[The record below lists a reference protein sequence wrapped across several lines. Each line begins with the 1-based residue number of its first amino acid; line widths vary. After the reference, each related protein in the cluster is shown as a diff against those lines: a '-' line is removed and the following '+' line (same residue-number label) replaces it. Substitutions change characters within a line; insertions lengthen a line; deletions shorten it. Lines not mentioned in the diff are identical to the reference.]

1 MILMFTR
8 SHTVNALVECISH
21 QMEPG
26 NCIVRV
32 CPSNELPLLAAEKK
46 WRDDFRWGGAHP
58 ENLEECF
65 SLSLMAEWIWE
76 LSHCHAEAKA
86 SVCVCPCISLAT
98 FERVWQGHADFQPS
112 VSEQFGEPSSSVL
125 LHLGDRVSRR
135 ISFRLKKIHLTTL
148 EDYIIYIIVLN
159 MALSQKI
166 PR

>member
-1 MILMFTR
+1 MILMFTC

-32 CPSNELPLLAAEKK
+32 CPSNESPLLAAERNEEIILGEGELILKT
-46 WRDDFRWGGAHP
+46 WRSA
-58 ENLEECF
+58 

-76 LSHCHAEAKA
+76 LSHSHAEAKA

-98 FERVWQGHADFQPS
+98 CERVWQGHADFQPS
-112 VSEQFGEPSSSVL
+112 VSEQFGEPSSSAL

-159 MALSQKI
+159 MALSQKT

>member
-1 MILMFTR
+1 MHLT
-8 SHTVNALVECISH
+8 SDGT
-21 QMEPG
+21 
-26 NCIVRV
+26 V
-32 CPSNELPLLAAEKK
+32 CPSNESPLLAAERNEEIILGEGELMLKT
-46 WRDDFRWGGAHP
+46 WRSA
-58 ENLEECF
+58 

-76 LSHCHAEAKA
+76 LSHSHAEAKA

-98 FERVWQGHADFQPS
+98 CERVWQGHADFQPS
-112 VSEQFGEPSSSVL
+112 VSEQFGESSSSAL

-159 MALSQKI
+159 MALSQKT

>member
-1 MILMFTR
+1 MHLT
-8 SHTVNALVECISH
+8 SDGTGKLYCA
-21 QMEPG
+21 
-26 NCIVRV
+26 RV
-32 CPSNELPLLAAEKK
+32 SFEWIASVSCWKK
-46 WRDDFRWGGAHP
+46 WRDYFRWGGAHP
-58 ENLEECF
+58 ENPEECF

-76 LSHCHAEAKA
+76 LSHSHAEAKA

-98 FERVWQGHADFQPS
+98 CERVWQGHADFQPS
-112 VSEQFGEPSSSVL
+112 VSEQFGEPSSSAL

-159 MALSQKI
+159 MALFQKT